1 MPNISIGIS
10 VFAKYFGKYFPYLFL
25 IESPSSMYDTADIFR
40 LSVDGLI
47 FPNPLAVRRS
57 VDILM
62 SLMFN
67 NSFS

>member
-1 MPNISIGIS
+1 
-10 VFAKYFGKYFPYLFL
+10 
-25 IESPSSMYDTADIFR
+25 MYDTADIFR
-40 LSVDGLI
+40 LCVDGLI
-47 FPNPLAVRRS
+47 FPNPLAVKRS